1 MLVKYNSLNKTETP
15 ILTLCNPGSTYAN
28 GYLSNV
34 VGILTDCE
42 AEEIVFNF
50 NSPSELN
57 FRINKVEREASTEN
71 NSIKQLYNEV
81 KNRRLIFIDG
91 IGYFSITTFFL

>member
-15 ILTLCNPGSTYAN
+15 ILTLCNPGSTYTD

-42 AEEIVFNF
+42 AEEIV
-50 NSPSELN
+50 
-57 FRINKVEREASTEN
+57 V
-71 NSIKQLYNEV
+71 
-81 KNRRLIFIDG
+81 
-91 IGYFSITTFFL
+91 